1 MSHKISQFLIVLRD
15 YKFNYIDVI
24 FVTYLLLLFFIFTY
38 RYMPKEG
45 KNYPTTNQKENIN
58 KSINTD

>member
-1 MSHKISQFLIVLRD
+1 MSHKISQFLIVLRN
-15 YKFNYIDVI
+15 YKFNYIGVI
-24 FVTYLLLLFFIFTY
+24 FVTYLLLLLFLYSLID
-38 RYMPKEG
+38 MPKEG